1 MGKKYDAGH
10 SDGFYEGHD
19 KGYYRGFPHG
29 LSMGREQGETSGHAV
44 GYLEGFEAGKA
55 HARKFPVDME
65 PKAEQDIY
73 ALTEAIRLTVEYIG
87 NAWLPPI
94 AGWSWYDALVRYRPE
109 LAAEFK
115 RNPILVS
122 TKKEGDRAGQ
132 IIFDE
137 IQPGSPMDDLYQA
150 LKQEEDS

>member
-44 GYLEGFEAGKA
+44 GYLKGFEAGKA

-65 PKAEQDIY
+65 PQ
-73 ALTEAIRLTVEYIG
+73 
-87 NAWLPPI
+87 
-94 AGWSWYDALVRYRPE
+94 
-109 LAAEFK
+109 
-115 RNPILVS
+115 
-122 TKKEGDRAGQ
+122 KEGGRAGQ
-132 IIFDE
+132 VIFDE

-150 LKQEEDS
+150 LKQDEDAPGGRKHRPQIIGDIHPEAVLRYGEN